1 MCVCGGVRR
10 KDRRG
15 RAKTHTH
22 THSPGEREG
31 WKDQAGQG
39 MDKAEGR
46 AEAGRA
52 MQFPFVI
59 SFWGSL
65 PLPPPTSA
73 AAPTTTH
80 PGQPGFTVSTTHP
93 LLGRALSSACAR
105 VCGQR
110 ESVPP
115 THGPALSHPLF
126 LAGPHPR
133 PRPRPPTPRHNQ
145 SLGWAGWR
153 VVRAWFEL
161 DPSFSLAVQSER
173 GAKDATSL
181 SAAHFFRSPRPYF
194 AAHFFLPASSF
205 LS

>member
-1 MCVCGGVRR
+1 MFVVVLDEKIEEGEQKRTRTHTLRERERAG
-10 KDRRG
+10 KTRRG
-15 RAKTHTH
+15 RAWIRQRVGPRRVEQCNF
-22 THSPGEREG
+22 HSS
-31 WKDQAGQG
+31 
-39 MDKAEGR
+39 
-46 AEAGRA
+46 
-52 MQFPFVI
+52 

-115 THGPALSHPLF
+115 THGPSLSHPLF
-126 LAGPHPR
+126 LAGPHHR

-161 DPSFSLAVQSER
+161 DPSFLLAVQSER

-181 SAAHFFRSPRPYF
+181 SAAHLFRSPRPYF